1 MKRFILTVLVA
12 AISTSGVAAPRHVVK
27 VHASAGGQEDSL
39 GNLKRWMP
47 KAFQNWQ
54 DNVPDDLYGESTK
67 WLTEFDG
74 TVTPIRAVL
83 IGGEKRFIGTVLQ
96 AGLVREP
103 CRGSDRSWAH
113 RRHRPLGEDERRP
126 VGGNYRHIQGRRDH
140 LSGEAEGRAECDV
153 LLKALAFQRSRL
165 SARRIR
171 RPAAP
176 L

>member
-27 VHASAGGQEDSL
+27 VHASAGGSEDSL

-83 IGGEKRFIGTVLQ
+83 IGGEKRFIGTVCKPGWCVNHAEVLIAPGRI
-96 AGLVREP
+96 AGIAHLEKMNGAQSVVIIGTFKGDETTCLEKLKDEP
-103 CRGSDRSWAH
+103 NATSC
-113 RRHRPLGEDERRP
+113 
-126 VGGNYRHIQGRRDH
+126 
-140 LSGEAEGRAECDV
+140 
-153 LLKALAFQRSRL
+153 
-165 SARRIR
+165 
-171 RPAAP
+171 
-176 L
+176 